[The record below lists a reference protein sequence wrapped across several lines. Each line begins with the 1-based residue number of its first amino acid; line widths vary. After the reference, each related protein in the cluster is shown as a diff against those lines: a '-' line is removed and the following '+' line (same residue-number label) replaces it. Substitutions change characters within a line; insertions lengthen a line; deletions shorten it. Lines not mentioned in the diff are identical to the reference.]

1 MSTRGKPRQQL
12 HHVAARV
19 SLIRRRLCQPCCQ
32 RVQPPGPPPHA
43 HHPDSVVR
51 PLPPLDA
58 VVASA
63 HRVGHV
69 ISDMKAFPLRTQP
82 GWRLA
87 RRPGSARLC
96 RVRRSSARSAQRGD
110 RLHVCRWWRKQ
121 DGAPCARGRASRWQ
135 LGLRTPSSETL
146 LHRNAPLVLCLSMVS
161 LCLGLFATS
170 SLGSRG
176 ITHVIPLLGSEAIS
190 RPRRPL
196 SHPWRTLEGRMANN
210 HTDARTLSDDC
221 LWLLAGSR

>member
-1 MSTRGKPRQQL
+1 MLPPACVGYGASVGTAHCLFALGALAESAAHSLRVAERHVDAREASPAVASRRCACVFDST
-12 HHVAARV
+12 
-19 SLIRRRLCQPCCQ
+19 STQPCCQ

-96 RVRRSSARSAQRGD
+96 RVRRSSARSVQRGD

-135 LGLRTPSSETL
+135 LGLRTPSSETI

-170 SLGSRG
+170 SLGWDPG
-176 ITHVIPLLGSEAIS
+176 V
-190 RPRRPL
+190 
-196 SHPWRTLEGRMANN
+196 SHM
-210 HTDARTLSDDC
+210 
-221 LWLLAGSR
+221 